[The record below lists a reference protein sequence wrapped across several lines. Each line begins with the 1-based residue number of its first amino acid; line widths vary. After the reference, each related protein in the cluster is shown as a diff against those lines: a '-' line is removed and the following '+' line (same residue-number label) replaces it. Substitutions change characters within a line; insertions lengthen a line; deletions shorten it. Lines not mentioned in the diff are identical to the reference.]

1 MRIVNLVP
9 NNLQEFIN
17 YCKKYKQEHDESF
30 LSDMELD
37 SFNINDNPTVLLM
50 DENNNI
56 TGAASL
62 MLTKPFKENHKARF
76 RILHST
82 EASIEA
88 YKPMLEALL
97 KDVNNIDYVYVF
109 LPETKGYVGTIFK
122 ELGFTIERYS
132 WVLKISN
139 DEIKHSAFPS
149 GFRVDPFVEGRDE
162 TIWCNI
168 VNESFKNIAGH
179 IDITADM
186 INTNKDSEEYIENG
200 MLVLWNE
207 DKAVGLIQV
216 SKDIEEGE
224 ECAYIGPIAIL
235 PEYQGKGL
243 GRHLLRTGLELAQS
257 SNFNFTIL
265 TVNGENSK
273 AAELY
278 LSEGFEKIDVF
289 ICYRMLIS

>member
-37 SFNINDNPTVLLM
+37 SFNIKDNPTVLLM

-62 MLTKPFKENHKARF
+62 MLTQPFKANHKARF

-97 KDVNNIDYVYVF
+97 KDINNIDYIYAF
-109 LPETKGYVGTIFK
+109 LPETKGCVGTIFK
-122 ELGFTIERYS
+122 DLGFTIERYS
-132 WVLKISN
+132 WALKISS

-149 GFRVDPFVEGRDE
+149 GFRVEPFVEGRDE
-162 TIWCNI
+162 AIWCNI
-168 VNESFKNIAGH
+168 VNESFKHIAGH
-179 IDITADM
+179 TDITPDM
-186 INTNKDSEEYIENG
+186 ININRDSEEYIENG
-200 MLVLWNE
+200 MLVLWDNHR
-207 DKAVGLIQV
+207 ATGLIEV
-216 SKDIEEGE
+216 SKDIEDGE
-224 ECAYIGPIAIL
+224 ECGYIGPLAIL

-243 GRHLLRTGLELAQS
+243 GRHLLRYGLELAQ
-257 SNFNFTIL
+257 NLGFDYTIL
-265 TVNGENSK
+265 TVNGENAK

-278 LSEGFEKIDVF
+278 LSEGFEKTEVF
-289 ICYRMLIS
+289 ICYKMLIS